1 MRFAKYLQHRFC
13 GKPGTRPRQR
23 PPRKTTLD
31 IETKQRHSTNLT
43 GGLRIGL
50 IHPVPDKEQP
60 MQKNIVHADTRGI
73 VPSQPVGATVQIV
86 VDTLFARIKSE
97 EYPTDTRLPSERT
110 LAAELGVARN
120 TVREALDV
128 LESQN
133 VILRRPGSGSF
144 VTYRSTDHGQTA
156 QGSVA
161 DETSPLDHL
170 VVRGIL
176 EPEMVRLAVVNMT
189 PRMVSELSETLS
201 KIETIQTDVDA
212 FIELEEKLYIQIA
225 EGTGNPLLA
234 SCYQLTIETY
244 RQSFRTKLRRRNL
257 TPKRM
262 QDYQKRY
269 NTLYNAIASR
279 DVASAVEFIKLH
291 LVEEQK
297 LLLQDF

>member
-1 MRFAKYLQHRFC
+1 M
-13 GKPGTRPRQR
+13 TRQIDD
-23 PPRKTTLD
+23 TT
-31 IETKQRHSTNLT
+31 T
-43 GGLRIGL
+43 
-50 IHPVPDKEQP
+50 
-60 MQKNIVHADTRGI
+60 IVT
-73 VPSQPVGATVQIV
+73 SQPIGATVQIV

-110 LAAELGVARN
+110 LASELGVARN

-128 LESQN
+128 LENQN
-133 VILRRPGSGSF
+133 VIRRRPGSGSF
-144 VTYRSTDHGQTA
+144 VTYRSKTPTRAFGE
-156 QGSVA
+156 SVA
-161 DETSPLDHL
+161 DDTSPLDHL

-189 PRMVSELSETLS
+189 PRQITELSETLS
-201 KIETIQTDVDA
+201 ALEAINTDMDA
-212 FIELEEKLYIQIA
+212 FIELEEKLYTQIA

-234 SCYQLTIETY
+234 SCYRLTIETY

-257 TPKRM
+257 TPRRI

-269 NTLYNAIASR
+269 NTLFNAIASR

-297 LLLQDF
+297 LLLQEF

>member
-1 MRFAKYLQHRFC
+1 M
-13 GKPGTRPRQR
+13 TRHIDDTATIVTP
-23 PPRKTTLD
+23 
-31 IETKQRHSTNLT
+31 
-43 GGLRIGL
+43 
-50 IHPVPDKEQP
+50 QP
-60 MQKNIVHADTRGI
+60 I
-73 VPSQPVGATVQIV
+73 GATVQIV

-110 LAAELGVARN
+110 LASELGVARN

-128 LESQN
+128 LENQN
-133 VILRRPGSGSF
+133 VIRRRPGSGSF
-144 VTYRSTDHGQTA
+144 VTYRSKTPTRAFGE
-156 QGSVA
+156 SVA
-161 DETSPLDHL
+161 DDTSPLDHL

-189 PRMVSELSETLS
+189 PRMITELSKTLS
-201 KIETIQTDVDA
+201 EIESITTDVDG
-212 FIELEEKLYIQIA
+212 FIALEEQLYMQIA

-234 SCYQLTIETY
+234 SCYRLTIETY

-257 TPKRM
+257 TPRRM

>member
-1 MRFAKYLQHRFC
+1 MTNK
-13 GKPGTRPRQR
+13 
-23 PPRKTTLD
+23 LD
-31 IETKQRHSTNLT
+31 TQAT
-43 GGLRIGL
+43 
-50 IHPVPDKEQP
+50 
-60 MQKNIVHADTRGI
+60 IVAGH
-73 VPSQPVGATVQIV
+73 PVGATVQIV

-110 LAAELGVARN
+110 LASELGVARN

-133 VILRRPGSGSF
+133 VIRRRPGSGSF
-144 VTYRSTDHGQTA
+144 VTYRSTTPTVRGSD
-156 QGSVA
+156 SVA

-189 PRMVSELSETLS
+189 PRQITELSQTLS
-201 KIETIQTDVDA
+201 EIEGITTDVDA
-212 FIELEEKLYIQIA
+212 FIDHEEKLYTQIA
-225 EGTGNPLLA
+225 QGTGNPLLA
-234 SCYQLTIETY
+234 SCYRLTIETY

-257 TPKRM
+257 TPKRI

-269 NTLYNAIASR
+269 NTLFNAIASR

-297 LLLQDF
+297 LLLQEF